1 MVRALAS
8 AAGLGI
14 DVMSDDG
21 ARLKKFIADQEDAVT
36 LARSMPDG
44 SNPLRIDALN
54 VALSLAHTN
63 ARANDNVVS
72 MAELLKDAAKAE
84 KK

>member
-1 MVRALAS
+1 V
-8 AAGLGI
+8 AG
-14 DVMSDDG
+14 DG

-44 SNPLRIDALN
+44 SNPVRIDALN

-72 MAELLKDAAKAE
+72 MAELLKDAAIAE
-84 KK
+84 AYLKGPGDRAS

>member
-1 MVRALAS
+1 MA
-8 AAGLGI
+8 
-14 DVMSDDG
+14 DDG
-21 ARLKKFIADQEDAVT
+21 ARLKKFITDQEDAVT

-63 ARANDNVVS
+63 ARVNENIVS
-72 MAELLKDAAKAE
+72 MTQLLKDAAIAE
-84 KK
+84 AYLKGPDAGL